1 MIYFVNQDP
10 HYQNPDHDL
19 NHLNPPLTR
28 VSLRANHLRGSIIL
42 GNYGVSEDMSVGK
55 VSRNLRSTLLFQ
67 YLTQLDVSENDI
79 EVLDLSALDKLE
91 TLQCSRNRLK
101 ELTLNGRVLRSLIAG
116 NNGKS
121 CVETDLINSNDLIQ
135 F

>member
-1 MIYFVNQDP
+1 M
-10 HYQNPDHDL
+10 
-19 NHLNPPLTR
+19 
-28 VSLRANHLRGSIIL
+28 RANHLRGSIIL
-42 GNYGVSEDMSVGK
+42 GNYGVSVEDIMSVCCKIETYG
-55 VSRNLRSTLLFQ
+55 LPLLFQ

-116 NNGKS
+116 NNGKT
-121 CVETDLINSNDLIQ
+121 CDGT
-135 F
+135 